1 MGLYNSVDCHYPLPM
16 PEDPKGYTGSHGFQT
31 KDFECAL
38 DVYIIDKDGQLL
50 IERRDSEWIEGD
62 PNGKSFLD
70 KMGHVKTIKTWLEPL
85 TNTCSIQ
92 FYDFIDCNKTD
103 YDYFI
108 AYEAVFINGKM
119 SSVKII
125 NFEANDNAE
134 RKIRDAEFAKK
145 NKENYQFR
153 QTWQYKYFVKPYNK
167 TIRYIFST
175 LIKFLSNI
183 SKFLSNISF
192 YLHKIENKIRI

>member
-1 MGLYNSVDCHYPLPM
+1 M

-38 DVYIIDKDGQLL
+38 DVYVIDKDGQLL

-85 TNTCSIQ
+85 TNTCTIQ
-92 FYDFIDCNKTD
+92 FYDFIDSNKTD

-108 AYEAVFINGKM
+108 TYEAVFINGKI

-125 NFEANDNAE
+125 NFEANENAK

-153 QTWQYKYFVKPYNK
+153 QTWQYKYFVKPYNRVISFIFFK
-167 TIRYIFST
+167 TIKVLS
-175 LIKFLSNI
+175 FLSTM
-183 SKFLSNISF
+183 L
-192 YLHKIENKIRI
+192 YKIERNIRI

>member
-1 MGLYNSVDCHYPLPM
+1 MYNSVDCHCPLPM
-16 PEDPKGYTGSHGFQT
+16 PEDPKGYTGSHSFQT

-50 IERRDSEWIEGD
+50 IERRDTEWIEGD
-62 PNGKSFLD
+62 PNGEGFLS
-70 KMGHVKTIKTWLEPL
+70 KIGHLKTIKTWLEPL
-85 TNTCSIQ
+85 TNTCTIQ
-92 FYDFIDCNKTD
+92 FYDFIDSNKTD

-108 AYEAVFINGKM
+108 TYEAVFINGKI

-125 NFEANDNAE
+125 NFEANENAK

-153 QTWQYKYFVKPYNK
+153 QTWKYKYFVKPYNRVISFIFFK
-167 TIRYIFST
+167 TIKVLS
-175 LIKFLSNI
+175 FLSTT
-183 SKFLSNISF
+183 L
-192 YLHKIENKIRI
+192 YKIERNIRI